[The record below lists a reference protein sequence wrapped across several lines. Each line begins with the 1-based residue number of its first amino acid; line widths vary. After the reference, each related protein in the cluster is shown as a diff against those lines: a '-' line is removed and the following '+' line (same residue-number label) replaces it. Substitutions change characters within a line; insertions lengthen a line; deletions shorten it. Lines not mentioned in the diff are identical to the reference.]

1 MSDAVDPKHYQHGA
15 YETIIKMIAILG
27 PEKTKAFC
35 DGCVFKYTDRMPF
48 KGTPAEDLEKVDVYT
63 AISLTIDPA
72 QGPARNAAKVKQLLD
87 QMRKK
92 KTEA

>member
-1 MSDAVDPKHYQHGA
+1 MSDAVNPKHYQHGA

-48 KGTPAEDLEKVDVYT
+48 KGTPAEDLEKVDIYT

-72 QGPARNAAKVKQLLD
+72 QSPARNAAKVKQLLD
-87 QMRKK
+87 QMRQK